1 MDFDWYSERLSNLNK
16 FSRDYIKTPKRN
28 LQKRF
33 QIIHESMEMKS
44 VSKIKFGQLND
55 KSLYFY
61 NGLIL
66 LAFEHPY
73 LENLRKEKHKYRA
86 IRTVIQEK
94 KYESLKEESKVIE
107 KIPRLHIL
115 TLFLTDLKFQH
126 PIWIALRI
134 FVVQV
139 CAWKH
144 KKW

>member
-86 IRTVIQEK
+86 IRKVIQEK
-94 KYESLKEESKVIE
+94 SMNL
-107 KIPRLHIL
+107 
-115 TLFLTDLKFQH
+115 
-126 PIWIALRI
+126 
-134 FVVQV
+134 
-139 CAWKH
+139 
-144 KKW
+144 